1 MGKRARRAREAAAV
15 DAAADASSREHGDS
29 EQQGESAFVWLF
41 LGVLLLVPI
50 VPWPFLH
57 WNVST
62 FEIFPPAETLVFTTL
77 TLTASLFAMRA
88 MQRHFRQ
95 LTFQPLDLAVF
106 LLYLYF
112 ALSALWSS
120 SPAESRDAGMTGL
133 SYLVFYV

>member
-1 MGKRARRAREAAAV
+1 MSKRARRAQNAALANV
-15 DAAADASSREHGDS
+15 QHDVPDGD
-29 EQQGESAFVWLF
+29 QGESAFVWLF

-57 WNVST
+57 WNVFT
-62 FEIFPPAETLVFTTL
+62 FEIFPPAESLVFTTL

-120 SPAESRDAGMTGL
+120 SPAVSR
-133 SYLVFYV
+133 